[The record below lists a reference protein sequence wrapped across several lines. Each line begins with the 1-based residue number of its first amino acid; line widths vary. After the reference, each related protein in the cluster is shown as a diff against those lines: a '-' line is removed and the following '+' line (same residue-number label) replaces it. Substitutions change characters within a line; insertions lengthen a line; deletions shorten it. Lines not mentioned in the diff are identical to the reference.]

1 MLNVFVSIATG
12 NNAWER
18 KITSLLDPSEYTEYN
33 ETNYQTAPTN
43 DWIIAVENGDSRIS
57 IANNELSG
65 LTFATLF
72 EGDNNLND
80 VTVGSGL
87 TVGPSTLIR
96 PGVTLGNQVYIGSN
110 CVIDLDAEIGN
121 GVTIEDN
128 CTIME
133 GSILP
138 DNYYLQSGTLV
149 YKGRVYLPTLG
160 ATV

>member
-33 ETNYQTAPTN
+33 ETNYQTAPAN
-43 DWIIAVENGDSRIS
+43 DWIIAVESGDSRTS
-57 IANNELSG
+57 IANTELSG
-65 LTFATLF
+65 STFATLF
-72 EGDNNLND
+72 DGDNNLND

-87 TVGPSTLIR
+87 IVGTSTLIR

-128 CTIME
+128 CTITE
-133 GSILP
+133 GSVIP
-138 DNYYLQSGTLV
+138 DNYYLISGSLV
-149 YKGRVYLPTLG
+149 YGRHVYQPALG
-160 ATV
+160 ASL